1 MGTCSIKQVET
12 SENQSSDDSSSDLEP
27 IEMMKL
33 YEPKPNE
40 PKDIVY
46 SKDMIKAIFLN
57 EYQKQNSILKN
68 I

>member
-46 SKDMIKAIFLN
+46 SQEMIREIFIK
-57 EYQKQNSILKN
+57 EYKKQNSIFKN